1 MKIKGYSKKQITNP
15 EDISKIFQA
24 ILKAENE
31 IDQDKEHFWTIGLNV
46 RNGIKYIELVS
57 LGTLNASLVHPRE
70 VYRMAIFEGIAQIIL
85 IHNHPSGDIE
95 PSEDDLSIV
104 RRIIEAGKIIGI
116 TVTDSIIITDN
127 QYFSWKEK
135 GLF

>member
-1 MKIKGYSKKQITNP
+1 MKIKGYSNKQISNP

-24 ILKAENE
+24 ILQAENE

-70 VYRMAIFEGIAQIIL
+70 VYRMAIFEGIAQILL
-85 IHNHPSGDIE
+85 IHNHPSGNTD
-95 PSEDDLSIV
+95 PSEDDLTIV
-104 RRIIEAGKIIGI
+104 KRIAEAGKIIGI
-116 TVTDSIIITDN
+116 TVIDSLIITED

-135 GLF
+135 KLL

>member
-1 MKIKGYSKKQITNP
+1 MKINGYSKKQISDP
-15 EDISKIFQA
+15 EDIAKIFQA

-70 VYRMAIFEGIAQIIL
+70 VFRMAIFEGIAQIIL
-85 IHNHPSGDIE
+85 IHNHPSGDID
-95 PSEDDLSIV
+95 PSEDDLGII

-116 TVTDSIIITDN
+116 TVTDSIIITGD
-127 QYFSWKEK
+127 QYFSWKQK
-135 GLF
+135 GLI